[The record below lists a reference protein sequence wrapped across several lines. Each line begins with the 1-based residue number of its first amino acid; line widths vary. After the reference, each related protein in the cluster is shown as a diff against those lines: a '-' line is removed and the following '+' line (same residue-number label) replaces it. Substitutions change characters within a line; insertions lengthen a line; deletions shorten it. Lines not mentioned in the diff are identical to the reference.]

1 MEERNSVFNNIPD
14 LYSKINKTKNLSD
27 YLKEDLFQEFY
38 VVGLKKESEVR
49 QRGKLESNRYE
60 PDIISNY
67 PGRK

>member
-27 YLKEDLFQEFY
+27 YLKEELFQEFY
-38 VVGLKKESEVR
+38 VIGLKKEVEVR
-49 QRGKLESNRYE
+49 QIEKLANNRYE
-60 PDIISNY
+60 PDIISTY